1 MKTINVREIDEIKIS
16 TKDKEYICS
25 FNMLSMAYIQEQLA
39 FIKKEWIDLSPGD
52 LCRLVLYG
60 GIRANDEDF
69 TYEDAGVIARA
80 MSPGAYVEI
89 MNAYHSSVMSDLDKK
104 KQSEIKKL
112 TAQYMA
118 KHQR

>member
-25 FNMLSMAYIQEQLA
+25 FNMLSMAFIQEQLA
-39 FIKKEWIDLSPGD
+39 LINKEWIDLSPAD
-52 LCRLVLYG
+52 LCRLVIYG
-60 GIRANDEDF
+60 GIRANDEEF
-69 TYEDAGVIARA
+69 TYEDAGVITRA
-80 MSPGAYVEI
+80 LSPGAYTEI
-89 MNAYHSSVMSDLDKK
+89 MSAYHSSVMSDMDKK
-104 KQSEIKKL
+104 KQAEIKKL